1 MGLAATI
8 YIGLGIVDVLAVMA
22 FMLKLYRIPFKLYMK
37 KIFMTA
43 LVIALIS
50 YLIRVVWGVP
60 LLDFPIQVI
69 AFILFLRYGLKIR
82 FFYSSLIVSTGM
94 TGYII
99 LQLLILYIFIAT
111 GNATDAVALQNQE
124 IGIQT
129 IQAISIIAA
138 LLIACLLKLFNR
150 GFSFIIEPPHEFS
163 IKEEYIKGTNRPL
176 FFTALIALVVL
187 SVALMMVYHFYT
199 IILITSA
206 LISFVSSYYF
216 SYRKDVS
223 YD

>member
-1 MGLAATI
+1 MLAATI

-37 KIFMTA
+37 KIFMMA

-60 LLDFPIQVI
+60 LLDFPIQVM
-69 AFILFLRYGLKIR
+69 AFILFLRYGLKIK
-82 FFYSSLIVSTGM
+82 FFYSTLIVSTGM
-94 TGYII
+94 NGYII
-99 LQLLILYIFIAT
+99 LQLLILFIFTVT
-111 GNATDAVALQNQE
+111 GNATATVALQNQE
-124 IGIQT
+124 VGIQT
-129 IQAISIIAA
+129 IQTVSIIAA

-163 IKEEYIKGTNRPL
+163 IKEEYMKGANRPL
-176 FFTALIALVVL
+176 FFSTFIVLAVL
-187 SVALMMVYHFYT
+187 SIALMMVYHFYT
-199 IILITSA
+199 IILIASA

-216 SYRKDVS
+216 SYRRDVS